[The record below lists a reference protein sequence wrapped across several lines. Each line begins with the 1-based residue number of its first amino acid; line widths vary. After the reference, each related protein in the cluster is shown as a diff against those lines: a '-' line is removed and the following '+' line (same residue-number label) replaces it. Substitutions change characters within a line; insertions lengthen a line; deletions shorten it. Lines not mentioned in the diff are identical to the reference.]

1 MMSRIYRFR
10 WHAFLWFPLLSTF
23 TGFSQIQVND
33 DLRRTFSFE
42 DPKFSS
48 LIVASVDNR
57 KITAQEF
64 LFNYEFGPAFTRR
77 EKDSRRRYLNFMIY
91 EKLLALEGYARHL
104 DTTEGARQTL
114 AEIEGDL
121 ATEELY
127 KDDVRG
133 KVKITEEEIDYGIRK
148 AQINLTVK
156 WLYAR
161 SAEEARRLYEKFIGG
176 IAFDSLFETQLG
188 DSVKAEDRSIET
200 TRFKLEM
207 ANPVLAHV
215 LDTLCDGTVS
225 SPINAPNG
233 YYIVKVVDSRK
244 NLLMTES
251 ENSQIHSDV
260 ERALVQ
266 QKSDSLSDL
275 YLQKIMTR
283 EHPTIIRKPFD
294 LLQTYL
300 AKIIISPQEFSN
312 WKLAERLLER
322 WGQFDFMNIAPY
334 EKQKLIELSRHTY
347 TVKDYLVWYRAREY
361 NIRLDISSP
370 QAFFISF
377 EQTVWRM
384 VRDKLLTERAINRGL
399 QKRNNVKKQMQWWMD
414 KVVYKLVRGGIVD
427 SIQLNDSLLNK
438 YHAEHQRSYRNLKG
452 DMISFERAKDDVLRD
467 FYSDELTK
475 RLLHRILMLKEKY
488 KVNMHD
494 EELMTLPIDDDFNP
508 RAIDVYAVKKGGT
521 FPRPAFPSIDYEWQ
535 TWN

>member
-1 MMSRIYRFR
+1 VLF
-10 WHAFLWFPLLSTF
+10 WLLLLSTF
-23 TGFSQIQVND
+23 TGYSQIHAND
-33 DLRRTFSFE
+33 DLRKTFSFK
-42 DPKFSS
+42 DPKFDSI
-48 LIVASVDNR
+48 IVASIGNR
-57 KITAQEF
+57 NITAQEF

-77 EKDSRRRYLNFMIY
+77 DKDSRQRYLNFIIY
-91 EKLLALEGYARHL
+91 EKLLALEGYTRHI

-133 KVKITEEEIDYGIRK
+133 KVKITEEEIDDGLRK
-148 AQINLTVK
+148 TQINLTVK
-156 WLYAR
+156 WLYTR
-161 SAEEARRLYEKFIGG
+161 SDDEATRLYEKFIGG
-176 IAFDSLFETQLG
+176 TAFDSLFETQLS

-215 LDTLCDGTVS
+215 LDTLHDGTVS
-225 SPINAPNG
+225 TPIKVPDG
-233 YYIVKVVDSRK
+233 YYIIKVVDRSK

-251 ENSQIHSDV
+251 ENTQLHSDV
-260 ERALVQ
+260 ERALAQ

-275 YLQKIMTR
+275 YLQKIMTG
-283 EHPTIIRKPFD
+283 EHPSIIRKPFD

-300 AKIIISPQEFSN
+300 AKKILSPQEFSN
-312 WKLAERLLER
+312 WKLTERLLER
-322 WGQFDFMNIAPY
+322 WGQFDFMNIAKY
-334 EKQKLIELSRHTY
+334 EEQKLVELSRHTY

-370 QAFFISF
+370 KAFFVSF
-377 EQTVWRM
+377 EQTIWRM
-384 VRDKLLTERAINRGL
+384 VRDKLLIERAINRGL
-399 QKRNNVKKQMQWWMD
+399 QKRDNVKKQMQWWMD

-438 YHAEHQRSYRNLKG
+438 YHVDHQKRYLDGNGTL
-452 DMISFERAKDDVLRD
+452 IPFEKAKENVLRD

-475 RLLHRILMLKEKY
+475 RLLHRILQLKERY
-488 KVNMHD
+488 KVNVHD
-494 EELMTLPIDDDFNP
+494 KELMTLPIDDDFNP
-508 RAIDVYAVKKGGT
+508 SAIDVYVVKKGGT